1 MIVLNTF
8 TLEDDK
14 HKLHML
20 YDNDNIDNIDNI
32 ENTATFGTH
41 IKQLFEFNNII
52 SRNIKTKYFMGLYSI
67 KCIETEEF
75 NNIEELKHK
84 YVHKLI

>member
-20 YDNDNIDNIDNI
+20 YDNDNIDNI

-84 YVHKLI
+84 YMHKLI